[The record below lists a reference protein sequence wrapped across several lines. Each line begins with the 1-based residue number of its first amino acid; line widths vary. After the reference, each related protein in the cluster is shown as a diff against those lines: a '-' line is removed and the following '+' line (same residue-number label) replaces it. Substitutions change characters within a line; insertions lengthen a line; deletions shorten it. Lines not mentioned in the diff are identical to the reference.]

1 MVIHA
6 VFPFLIPTSPP
17 LTVFRHPGNGIQA
30 AFEEDPHVLYISIHR
45 YENAS
50 FYPNDTSGSYSSKGK
65 GRGLGRCVPL
75 CSGFPVRSGFSGVF
89 RMSRNPHLITPFLL
103 TSSVNI
109 PWSKGG
115 KGDVD
120 YLYAFER
127 VVMPIAKEFSPEIVL
142 GM

>member
-1 MVIHA
+1 
-6 VFPFLIPTSPP
+6 
-17 LTVFRHPGNGIQA
+17 
-30 AFEEDPHVLYISIHR
+30 
-45 YENAS
+45 
-50 FYPNDTSGSYSSKGK
+50 
-65 GRGLGRCVPL
+65 
-75 CSGFPVRSGFSGVF
+75 
-89 RMSRNPHLITPFLL
+89 MSRNPHLITPFLL